1 MNENMNGNENPKPE
15 PQRVRRM
22 VKRTLY
28 PRLLPKEYVE
38 AVAAGDWEKAPSF
51 EDLEAWLTQKY
62 PLGEKAA
69 EEEEDSPETAL
80 HYAMAE
86 FQRREREMLADP
98 SKLEYSEDSFA
109 QVDVEYGDVKTRRS
123 VCWESSER
131 LDRLIAQLTQE
142 KYMAFSEV
150 QFLFYHVWR
159 FVNRSMWNGYGPS
172 EQGFFATFKG
182 AWEAYVALPST
193 PVTVE
198 YDVAEKD
205 REDNCEFEED
215 EEMDEDE
222 V

>member
-1 MNENMNGNENPKPE
+1 MNENMNGNENTQPKP
-15 PQRVRRM
+15 QKKRRM

-38 AVAAGDWEKAPSF
+38 AVAADKEIEFGRAVREGKPGYVDPEDWLA
-51 EDLEAWLTQKY
+51 QKY
-62 PLGEKAA
+62 PLGKKAT
-69 EEEEDSPETAL
+69 EGEEDSPETAL

-86 FQRREREMLADP
+86 FQRKEREMLTRP
-98 SKLEYSEDSFA
+98 YHLEDSEDSFA
-109 QVDVEYGDVKTRRS
+109 QVDVEYGDEEDRRS
-123 VCWESSER
+123 ICWESSER

-142 KYMAFSEV
+142 KYMPFSEV

-172 EQGFFATFKG
+172 EQGFFVAFKG

-198 YDVAEKD
+198 YDVDA
-205 REDNCEFEED
+205 RR
-215 EEMDEDE
+215 
-222 V
+222 